1 MKTIVLGFMAVGALV
16 ACSTVT
22 GEPRLRGIEKYA
34 EDPRLGEVTDEICFA
49 STIDG
54 FSMNERETVLLHE
67 GRDRYMVEVSAGCTD
82 LDFAEAI
89 GLDSTLSCLSRGDS
103 IVVSRPIAGGSFGPQ
118 RCMIREI
125 RKWDPKAE
133 KAEEKAEEN
142 PA

>member
-1 MKTIVLGFMAVGALV
+1 MKNIALAFLAVDTLG
-16 ACSTVT
+16 ACSTAPA
-22 GEPRLRGIEKYA
+22 EPRLRGLA
-34 EDPRLGEVTDEICFA
+34 QFADDPRLGEVTDEICFA

-54 FSMNERETVLLHE
+54 FSVNDRYTVLLHE
-67 GRDRYMVEVSAGCTD
+67 GRDRYMVEVSAGCLD

-89 GLDSTLSCLSRGDS
+89 ALDSTLSCLSRGDS
-103 IVVSRPIAGGSFGPQ
+103 IIVSHAPGSSFGPQ

-133 KAEEKAEEN
+133 KPEAKAEEI